1 MQFLL
6 SLFLSSR
13 IFCLQRS
20 TVLVT
25 EPNNTI
31 KGLFQRLKATFSEL
45 ISVYCDMTPYAAIS
59 DERVASIICNYP
71 DDAGSVYFEMP
82 VFLYQTIQRHIPM
95 DSNIYS
101 PP

>member
-1 MQFLL
+1 
-6 SLFLSSR
+6 
-13 IFCLQRS
+13 
-20 TVLVT
+20 
-25 EPNNTI
+25 
-31 KGLFQRLKATFSEL
+31 
-45 ISVYCDMTPYAAIS
+45 MTPYAAIS